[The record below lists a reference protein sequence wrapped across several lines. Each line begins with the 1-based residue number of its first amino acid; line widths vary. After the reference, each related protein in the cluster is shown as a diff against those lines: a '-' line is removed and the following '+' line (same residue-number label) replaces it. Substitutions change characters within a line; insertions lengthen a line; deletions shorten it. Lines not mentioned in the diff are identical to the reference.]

1 MSGGLSTQLR
11 RIPLGFLPW
20 LGPAFIVFWWI
31 RDLSF
36 QWTGNPEF
44 QHGWLVAALTG
55 FLIWDRLEST
65 PLDDTPSTSYW
76 PLGLGLLGFP
86 LVMVAELYRIGV
98 ARSPAQC
105 MCLSLGCSFFLIGNI
120 LLLRGPRTLRHFA
133 FPFLFFF
140 LAVPIPKILWNPIV
154 FTLQS
159 WVSILDVEL
168 LNLSGIPAAR
178 QAHVILLPNGTV
190 GVDEACSGIRSLQ
203 SSLMAALFIADLVLH
218 RLSAKIAFFFLG
230 IGLAVI
236 GNLIRSFLLSV
247 LAYRHGI
254 DILEKWHDTAGWS
267 ILGFTSL
274 GVIALAWFLGRIE
287 NGRNDQTPTDST
299 HASA

>member
-36 QWTGNPEF
+36 QWSGNPEF
-44 QHGWLVAALTG
+44 HHGWLVAALTG
-55 FLIWDRLEST
+55 FLIWDRLESL
-65 PLDDTPSTSYW
+65 PSDDTHSKSHW

-86 LVMVAELYRIGV
+86 LVTVAELYRIGV

-105 MCLSLGCSFFLIGNI
+105 MCLSLGCSLFLTGNI
-120 LLLRGPRTLRHFA
+120 LLLRGPKTLRHFA

-178 QAHVILLPNGTV
+178 QAHVILLPNGSV

-236 GNLIRSFLLSV
+236 GNLFRSYALSV
-247 LAYRHGI
+247 LVYRHDI

-267 ILGFTSL
+267 ILAFTSV
-274 GVIALAWFLGRIE
+274 GVMALAWVLSRMEGV
-287 NGRNDQTPTDST
+287 RNDQSTSDST

>member
-1 MSGGLSTQLR
+1 MSGDLSTQLR
-11 RIPLGFLPW
+11 RIPLGILPW

-36 QWTGNPEF
+36 QWSGNPEF

-55 FLIWDRLEST
+55 FLIWDRIETSPT
-65 PLDDTPSTSYW
+65 DDTPSQSHW

-86 LVMVAELYRIGV
+86 LVTVAELYRIGV

-105 MCLSLGCSFFLIGNI
+105 MCLSLGCSLFLIGNI
-120 LLLRGPRTLRHFA
+120 LLLKGPRTLRHFA

-140 LAVPIPKILWNPIV
+140 LAVPIPKIVWNPVV

-178 QAHVILLPNGTV
+178 QAHVIVLPNGSV

-230 IGLAVI
+230 VALAII
-236 GNLIRSFLLSV
+236 GNLLRSFTLSV
-247 LAYRHGI
+247 LAYRSGI

-274 GVIALAWFLGRIE
+274 GVIALAWLFNRVESLKNQQAI
-287 NGRNDQTPTDST
+287 PASTD
-299 HASA
+299 ASS

>member
-1 MSGGLSTQLR
+1 MSGGLSTQLS
-11 RIPLGFLPW
+11 RIPLGILPW
-20 LGPAFIVFWWI
+20 LGPALIVFWWV

-44 QHGWLVAALTG
+44 QHGWLVAALSG
-55 FLIWDRLEST
+55 FLIWDRLESM

-86 LVMVAELYRIGV
+86 LVTVAELYRIGV

-105 MCLSLGCSFFLIGNI
+105 MCLSLGCTLFLVGNI
-120 LLLRGPRTLRHFA
+120 LLLRGRKTLRHFA

-178 QAHVILLPNGTV
+178 QAHVIILPNGQV

-203 SSLMAALFIADLVLH
+203 SSLMAALFIADLILH

-230 IGLAVI
+230 LGLAVI
-236 GNLIRSFLLSV
+236 GNLIRSYLLS
-247 LAYRHGI
+247 LIAYRNGI
-254 DILEKWHDTAGWS
+254 DILERWHDTAGWS
-267 ILGFTSL
+267 ILAFTSI
-274 GVIALAWFLGRIE
+274 GVIFLAWLFNRIE
-287 NGRNDQTPTDST
+287 GTQRDRPITDSS
-299 HASA
+299 HASS

>member
-1 MSGGLSTQLR
+1 MSGDLSTQLR
-11 RIPLGFLPW
+11 RIPLGVLPW

-36 QWTGNPEF
+36 QWSGNPEF

-55 FLIWDRLEST
+55 FLIWDRIETSPT
-65 PLDDTPSTSYW
+65 DDTPSQSHW

-86 LVMVAELYRIGV
+86 LVTVAELYRIGV

-105 MCLSLGCSFFLIGNI
+105 MCLSLGCSLFLIGNI
-120 LLLRGPRTLRHFA
+120 LLLKGPRTLRHFA

-140 LAVPIPKILWNPIV
+140 LAVPIPKIVWNPVV

-178 QAHVILLPNGTV
+178 QAHVIVLPNGSV

-230 IGLAVI
+230 VALAII
-236 GNLIRSFLLSV
+236 GNLIRSFTLSV
-247 LAYRHGI
+247 LAYRSGI

-274 GVIALAWFLGRIE
+274 GVIALAWVFNRVESPKNQQAI
-287 NGRNDQTPTDST
+287 P
-299 HASA
+299 ASSDASS

>member
-11 RIPLGFLPW
+11 RIPLGLLPW
-20 LGPAFIVFWWI
+20 LGPAFIVFWWV

-36 QWTGNPEF
+36 QWAGNPEF

-65 PLDDTPSTSYW
+65 PLVDSPQIDYW
-76 PLGLGLLGFP
+76 PIGLGLMGFP
-86 LVMVAELYRIGV
+86 LVTVAELYRIGV
-98 ARSPAQC
+98 SRSPAQC
-105 MCLSLGCSFFLIGNI
+105 MCLSLGCTLFLVGNI
-120 LLLRGPRTLRHFA
+120 LLLRGRKTLRHFS
-133 FPFLFFF
+133 FPLFFF
-140 LAVPIPKILWNPIV
+140 FSAVPIPKILWNPIV

-168 LNLSGIPAAR
+168 LNLTGIPAAR
-178 QAHVILLPNGTV
+178 QAHVIVLPNGQV

-203 SSLMAALFIADLVLH
+203 SSLMAALFIADLVLQ
-218 RLSAKIAFFFLG
+218 RLSAKITFFFLG

-236 GNLIRSFLLSV
+236 GNLIRSYLLSL
-247 LAYRHGI
+247 LAYQKGI

-267 ILGFTSL
+267 ILGFTSI
-274 GVIALAWFLGRIE
+274 GVMILAWLFNRIE
-287 NGRNDQTPTDST
+287 GSQRIRPISDPS

>member
-20 LGPAFIVFWWI
+20 LGPAFIVFWWV

-36 QWTGNPEF
+36 QWSGNPEF
-44 QHGWLVAALTG
+44 HHGWLVAALTG
-55 FLIWDRLEST
+55 FLIWERLESL
-65 PLDDTPSTSYW
+65 PSDDTPSKSHW

-86 LVMVAELYRIGV
+86 LVTVAELYRIGV

-105 MCLSLGCSFFLIGNI
+105 MCLSVGCSLFLIGNI

-178 QAHVILLPNGTV
+178 QAHVILLPNGAV

-230 IGLAVI
+230 IGLAII
-236 GNLIRSFLLSV
+236 GNLIRSYTLSV

-254 DILEKWHDTAGWS
+254 DILERWHDTAGWS
-267 ILGFTSL
+267 ILGFTSV
-274 GVIALAWFLGRIE
+274 GVMALAWLLSRLEGV
-287 NGRNDQTPTDST
+287 RNDQPTSDST
-299 HASA
+299 HASS

>member
-1 MSGGLSTQLR
+1 MSGGLSTQLS
-11 RIPLGFLPW
+11 RIPLGILPW
-20 LGPAFIVFWWI
+20 LGPALIVFWWV

-55 FLIWDRLEST
+55 FLIWDRLESM

-86 LVMVAELYRIGV
+86 LVTVAELYRIGV

-105 MCLSLGCSFFLIGNI
+105 MCLSLGCTLFLVGNI
-120 LLLRGPRTLRHFA
+120 LLLRGRKTLRHFA

-178 QAHVILLPNGTV
+178 QAHVIILPNGQV

-203 SSLMAALFIADLVLH
+203 SSLMAALFIADLILH

-230 IGLAVI
+230 LGFAVI
-236 GNLIRSFLLSV
+236 GNLIRSYVLS
-247 LAYRHGI
+247 LIAYRNGV
-254 DILEKWHDTAGWS
+254 DILERWHDTAGWS
-267 ILGFTSL
+267 ILGFTSI
-274 GVIALAWFLGRIE
+274 GVIFLAWLFNRIE
-287 NGRNDQTPTDST
+287 GTQRDRPITDSS
-299 HASA
+299 HASS

>member
-1 MSGGLSTQLR
+1 MSGSLSTHLR
-11 RIPLGFLPW
+11 QIYSWGLPW

-36 QWTGNPEF
+36 QWAGNPEF

-55 FLIWDRLEST
+55 FLIWDRLDT
-65 PLDDTPSTSYW
+65 VPRDDSPSTSYW

-86 LVMVAELYRIGV
+86 LVTVAELYRIGV

-105 MCLSLGCSFFLIGNI
+105 MCLSLGCSLFLIGNI

-168 LNLSGIPAAR
+168 LNLTGIPAAR
-178 QAHVILLPNGTV
+178 QAHVILLPNGQV

-218 RLSAKIAFFFLG
+218 RLSAKIAFFILG
-230 IGLAVI
+230 IGLAII
-236 GNLIRSFLLSV
+236 GNLIRSYTLSV
-247 LAYRHGI
+247 LAYRNGI
-254 DILEKWHDTAGWS
+254 DILDKWHDTAGWS
-267 ILGFTSL
+267 ILGFTSV
-274 GVIALAWFLGRIE
+274 GVIALAWFLNRLETVRSRG
-287 NGRNDQTPTDST
+287 SAAASF
-299 HASA
+299 HAGT

>member
-1 MSGGLSTQLR
+1 
-11 RIPLGFLPW
+11 
-20 LGPAFIVFWWI
+20 
-31 RDLSF
+31 
-36 QWTGNPEF
+36 
-44 QHGWLVAALTG
+44 
-55 FLIWDRLEST
+55 
-65 PLDDTPSTSYW
+65 
-76 PLGLGLLGFP
+76 
-86 LVMVAELYRIGV
+86 
-98 ARSPAQC
+98 
-105 MCLSLGCSFFLIGNI
+105 MCLSLGCSLFLIGNI
-120 LLLRGPRTLRHFA
+120 LLLKGPRTLRHFA

-140 LAVPIPKILWNPIV
+140 LAVPIPKIVWNPVV

-178 QAHVILLPNGTV
+178 QAHVIVLPNGSV

-230 IGLAVI
+230 VGLAVI
-236 GNLIRSFLLSV
+236 GNLIRSFTLSV
-247 LAYRHGI
+247 LAYRSGI

-274 GVIALAWFLGRIE
+274 GVIALAWVFNRVESLKNQLVI
-287 NGRNDQTPTDST
+287 PASTD
-299 HASA
+299 ASS

>member
-1 MSGGLSTQLR
+1 MSGDLSTQLR
-11 RIPLGFLPW
+11 RIPLGILPW

-36 QWTGNPEF
+36 QWSGNPEF

-55 FLIWDRLEST
+55 FLIWDRIETSPT
-65 PLDDTPSTSYW
+65 DDTPSQSHW

-86 LVMVAELYRIGV
+86 LVTVAELYRIGV

-105 MCLSLGCSFFLIGNI
+105 MCLSLGCSLFLIGNI
-120 LLLRGPRTLRHFA
+120 LLLKGPRTLRHFA

-140 LAVPIPKILWNPIV
+140 LAVPIPKIVWNPVV

-178 QAHVILLPNGTV
+178 QAHVIVLPNGSV

-230 IGLAVI
+230 VALAII
-236 GNLIRSFLLSV
+236 GNLIRSFTLSV
-247 LAYRHGI
+247 LAYRSGI

-274 GVIALAWFLGRIE
+274 GVIALAWVFNRVESPKNHQAI
-287 NGRNDQTPTDST
+287 PASTD
-299 HASA
+299 ASS

>member
-1 MSGGLSTQLR
+1 MSGDLSTQLR
-11 RIPLGFLPW
+11 RIPLGILPW

-36 QWTGNPEF
+36 QWSGNPEF

-55 FLIWDRLEST
+55 FLIWDRIETSPT
-65 PLDDTPSTSYW
+65 DDTPSQSHW
-76 PLGLGLLGFP
+76 PLVLGLVGFP
-86 LVMVAELYRIGV
+86 LVTIAELYRIGV

-105 MCLSLGCSFFLIGNI
+105 MCLSLGCSLFLIGNI
-120 LLLRGPRTLRHFA
+120 LLLKGPRTLRHFA

-140 LAVPIPKILWNPIV
+140 LAVPIPKIVWNPVV

-178 QAHVILLPNGTV
+178 QAHVIVLPNGSV

-230 IGLAVI
+230 VALAII
-236 GNLIRSFLLSV
+236 GNLIRSFTLSV
-247 LAYRHGI
+247 LAYRSGI

-274 GVIALAWFLGRIE
+274 GVIALAWVFNRVESLKNQQAI
-287 NGRNDQTPTDST
+287 PASTD
-299 HASA
+299 ASS